1 MGVDPR
7 ATGLATARARVPTIL
22 RLEREMGQGG
32 SMGEDK
38 LMLYRALSRAPFPNS
53 YLGKVFLVAFLGT
66 HVPLLA
72 LLAYLVRFRRF
83 GPRASLRILSV
94 TVPATLGGTAATLWA
109 IHALSAPVGVASRAL
124 RRYLD
129 KGELPDLPTGYTDR
143 AGRLMADVQY
153 AIERL
158 DAAMGSLDEL
168 ASRDHLT
175 GLHNRRAAEE
185 HLAEDVARA
194 GRGGGTPELALL
206 DLDDLKAVNDAHGH
220 HAGDAC
226 LIRFAEAL
234 GRNAREGDW
243 VARWGGD
250 EFLVVTWHAEEEEE
264 EEVTSVE
271 RVLGRVAEDLR
282 EDPVVLP
289 DGEEALLN
297 FSGGVCRW
305 RPGDDPGR
313 LLSKADVA
321 LYRAKAEGGAS
332 MVRAD

>member
-1 MGVDPR
+1 
-7 ATGLATARARVPTIL
+7 
-22 RLEREMGQGG
+22 
-32 SMGEDK
+32 MGEDE
-38 LMLYRALSRAPFPNS
+38 LRLYRALSSAPFPKS
-53 YLGKVFLVAFLGT
+53 YMGKVFLVAFVGT

-72 LLAYLVRFRRF
+72 LLAYLARFRSF
-83 GPRASLRILSV
+83 GPRAALRILSV

-109 IHALSAPVGVASRAL
+109 IHALSEPVGVASRAL

-129 KGELPDLPTGYTDR
+129 EGELPDLPTGYTDR

-158 DAAMGSLDEL
+158 DAAMGSLDER
-168 ASRDHLT
+168 ASTDHLT
-175 GLHNRRAAEE
+175 GLPNRRSAEE
-185 HLAEDVARA
+185 RLAEDVARA
-194 GRGGGTPELALL
+194 GRGGGRPELALV
-206 DLDDLKAVNDAHGH
+206 DLDGLKSVNDAHGH

-226 LIRFAEAL
+226 LIRFAEVL

-250 EFLVVTWHAEEEEE
+250 EFLVVAWRAEEEEGA
-264 EEVTSVE
+264 SVE
-271 RVLGRVAEDLR
+271 RVLGLLTEDLG
-282 EDPVVLP
+282 EEPLVLP
-289 DGEEALLN
+289 DGEEAFLA
-297 FSGGVCRW
+297 FSVGVCRW

-313 LLSKADVA
+313 LLRKADGA

>member
-7 ATGLATARARVPTIL
+7 ATDLATAQTRVPTIL
-22 RLEREMGQGG
+22 RLEGRPGRGG
-32 SMGEDK
+32 GMGEDE
-38 LMLYRALSRAPFPNS
+38 LRLYRALSRAPFPKS
-53 YLGKVFLVAFLGT
+53 YMGKVFLVAFLGT

-72 LLAYLVRFRRF
+72 LLAYLARFRRF
-83 GPRASLRILSV
+83 GPRAALRILSV

-129 KGELPDLPTGYTDR
+129 EGELPDLPTGYTDR

-153 AIERL
+153 TIGRL
-158 DAAMGSLDEL
+158 DAAMGSLNEQ
-168 ASRDHLT
+168 ASTDHLT
-175 GLHNRRAAEE
+175 GLLNRRAAEGR
-185 HLAEDVARA
+185 LAEDVARA
-194 GRGGGTPELALL
+194 GRGGGRPELALV
-206 DLDDLKAVNDAHGH
+206 DIDGLKSVNDQHGH

-226 LIRFAEAL
+226 LIRLAEAL

-250 EFLVVTWHAEEEEE
+250 EFLVVTWRAEEEG
-264 EEVTSVE
+264 TSVE
-271 RVLGRVAEDLR
+271 RVLERVAEDLG
-282 EDPVVLP
+282 EEPLVLP
-289 DGEEALLN
+289 DGEEALLT

-305 RPGDDPGR
+305 RPGDDSER
-313 LLSKADVA
+313 LLRKADGA
-321 LYRAKAEGGAS
+321 LYRAKAEGGAG